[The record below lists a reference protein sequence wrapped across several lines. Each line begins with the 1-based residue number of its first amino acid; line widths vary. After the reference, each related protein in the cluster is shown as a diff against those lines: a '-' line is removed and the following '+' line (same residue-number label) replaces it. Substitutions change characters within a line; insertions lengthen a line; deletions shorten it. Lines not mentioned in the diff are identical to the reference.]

1 MLWYLKL
8 EISIQIRYDNYDI
21 NESND
26 SWITTIMIWKAAL
39 DILPT
44 KRKPFQRYVMA
55 THEAPR
61 TDLYPPYINDLYLSK
76 YVFLIQFHDIAI
88 L

>member
-1 MLWYLKL
+1 
-8 EISIQIRYDNYDI
+8 
-21 NESND
+21 
-26 SWITTIMIWKAAL
+26 MIWKAAL

-61 TDLYPPYINDLYLSK
+61 TDLYPPYINELYLSK